1 MENYHN
7 HTNNLE
13 DLLTKLPTYKQAE
26 EITNILSV
34 LSDPSRLR
42 ILWFLCHTTECV
54 NDISKAVNMSS
65 PAVSHHLKLLKQVH
79 IIESKKE
86 GKEMLYTLADNKY
99 ARLIHKMIDNMF
111 EITIPELK
119 HKD

>member
-1 MENYHN
+1 MGNYHN
-7 HTNNLE
+7 HTTNLK
-13 DLLTKLPTYKQAE
+13 DLLNKLPSYEQSE

-34 LSDPSRLR
+34 LSDPTRLR

-54 NDISKAVNMSS
+54 NDISEAVNMSA
-65 PAVSHHLKLLKQVH
+65 PAVSHHLKLLKQVK
-79 IIESKKE
+79 IIESKKD

-119 HKD
+119 HND

>member
-1 MENYHN
+1 MGNYHN
-7 HTNNLE
+7 HTTNLK
-13 DLLTKLPTYKQAE
+13 DLLNKLPSYEQSE

-34 LSDPSRLR
+34 LSDPTRLR

-54 NDISKAVNMSS
+54 NDISEAVNMSA
-65 PAVSHHLKLLKQVH
+65 PAVSHHLKLLKKVK
-79 IIESKKE
+79 IIESKKD

-119 HKD
+119 HND